1 MSSVDDPAPDEV
13 DDSTEQL
20 RHDLRSPLTTIS
32 GRAQLLARSVRRSS
46 YLSEEERVR
55 MLDGL
60 AVIETA
66 VLALVTRIDALG
78 REDEN
83 RGDEKDQPLG
93 PRRA

>member
-1 MSSVDDPAPDEV
+1 MAPVDDSPPDEV
-13 DDSTEQL
+13 DDPTEQL
-20 RHDLRSPLTTIS
+20 RHDLKSPLTTIS

-46 YLSEEERVR
+46 SLSDEERVR

-66 VLALVTRIDALG
+66 ILALVTHIDAMG

-83 RGDEKDQPLG
+83 SGGDTEQQPG
-93 PRRA
+93 PRRE

>member
-1 MSSVDDPAPDEV
+1 MSLVDDPPPDAF
-13 DDSTEQL
+13 DDPTEQL
-20 RHDLRSPLTTIS
+20 RHDLKSPLTTIY

-46 YLSEEERVR
+46 SLSDVERVW

-66 VLALVTRIDALG
+66 VLALVTRIDAMG

-83 RGDEKDQPLG
+83 RGGDKDQ
-93 PRRA
+93 